1 MFVPTVVAAPI
12 EGETKMF
19 QVRFALLMLA
29 GFTTGAI
36 AQDVTWRKDV
46 GPMIAAKC
54 GTCHGASAPE
64 YNDWSLMP
72 EEKRRSVAPRMDTYP
87 HFMTYVVWPATG
99 AMQRRL
105 DDGKAAGGKPGNMY
119 QFLGASDKERAKNLK
134 LLKDWLGDGAWNLN
148 RFKAR
153 GDVPGISK
161 EQLEKVQAKY

>member
-1 MFVPTVVAAPI
+1 MLKARIAVLLVS
-12 EGETKMF
+12 G
-19 QVRFALLMLA
+19 FATA
-29 GFTTGAI
+29 AI

-72 EEKRRSVAPRMDTYP
+72 EDKRRTVAPRMDTYP
-87 HFMTYVVWPATG
+87 HFMSYVVWPATG

-119 QFLGASDKERAKNLK
+119 AFLGSNDEERAKNLATIK
-134 LLKDWLGDGAWNLN
+134 AWLGEGAWNTN
-148 RFKAR
+148 RWTAR
-153 GDVPGISK
+153 GEVPGVTK
-161 EQLEKVQAKY
+161 DQLEKVKARY